1 MARYIDADALKL
13 DIDMS
18 QGATITDFA
27 LSVIRAVQNAPTADV
42 VPKSDWLEALALI
55 EQYEKTIDNG
65 VEACNGC
72 HAKYDEKIRTAK
84 VEVAREIFAEIE
96 GEINNLEYR
105 VKTPRKTVKIE
116 ELKAQVNW
124 VLHDV
129 VPQTLAKL
137 KKKYTGATDTN
148 DDCKTE
154 GD

>member
-1 MARYIDADALKL
+1 
-13 DIDMS
+13 MS
-18 QGATITDFA
+18 KGKQTYNPCDDCQYSYSKNNQESGMCKICEF
-27 LSVIRAVQNAPTADV
+27 
-42 VPKSDWLEALALI
+42 KEALALI

-65 VEACNGC
+65 VETCNGC
-72 HAKYDEKIRTAK
+72 HAKYAEMIRTAK
-84 VEVAREIFAEIE
+84 AEVAREIFAEIE

-154 GD
+154 GN